1 MAQSLVPTDLK
12 AHLSNNTAVLLQRSH
27 TDTQRLKAKDGFE
40 PDPESWAKLFALTE
54 DQKSVQEGMGR
65 AAIRAK
71 YNLAGHQPANDEQFI
86 RTLSNLRFQAFEQ
99 DMFIVGRVS
108 KKNSL
113 VESVASLLTYNN
125 RKSGRLFNGKKI
137 RNEVVGEYGEISV
150 ETCTKYWGIR
160 TILMEPMM
168 YKGELVLRRIDMVSS
183 SAHAPF
189 SLVLLQLR
197 DNQYYPLFNVVGG
210 NALADLNQDTLC
222 LVDCI
227 RDEINSGLPIN
238 GKCNTVFLV
247 LYCFI
252 IE

>member
-1 MAQSLVPTDLK
+1 MTQSLVPTDIR
-12 AHLSNNTAVLLQRSH
+12 AHLSNDTAVLLQRSH
-27 TDTQRLKAKDGFE
+27 SETQRLKAKDGSE

-54 DQKSVQEGMGR
+54 DVHEGMGR

-71 YNLAGHQPANDEQFI
+71 YNLAGHQPANDKQFNE
-86 RTLSNLRFQAFEQ
+86 TLSNRRFDAFGQE
-99 DMFIVGRVS
+99 MFIVGRVS
-108 KKNSL
+108 KENSL
-113 VESVASLLTYNN
+113 VESVVSLLTYNN
-125 RKSGRLFNGKKI
+125 RKTGQVFNGKNI
-137 RNEVVGEYGEISV
+137 RNDIVKQYGEISV
-150 ETCTKYWGIR
+150 ETCTKHLGIR

-168 YKGELVLRRIDMVSS
+168 YESELVLRRIDMVSS

-210 NALADLNQDTLC
+210 KALADLNQDTLS

>member
-1 MAQSLVPTDLK
+1 MTQSLVPTDVR
-12 AHLSNNTAVLLQRSH
+12 AHLSNDTAVLLQRNHSE
-27 TDTQRLKAKDGFE
+27 TQRLKAKDGFE

-54 DQKSVQEGMGR
+54 DVREGMGR

-71 YNLAGHQPANDEQFI
+71 YNLAGHQPANDKQFNE
-86 RTLSNLRFQAFEQ
+86 TLSNLRFDAFGQE
-99 DMFIVGRVS
+99 MFIVGRVS
-108 KKNSL
+108 KENSL
-113 VESVASLLTYNN
+113 VESVVSLLTYNN
-125 RKSGRLFNGKKI
+125 RKTGQVFDGKNI
-137 RNEVVGEYGEISV
+137 RNDIVKQYGGISV
-150 ETCTKYWGIR
+150 ETCSKYLGIR

-168 YKGELVLRRIDMVSS
+168 YEDELVLRRIDMVSS

-210 NALADLNQDTLC
+210 KALADLNQDTLS